1 MGLDPKVRQSLAAVT
16 GESVATCFG
25 RDLRAVLAAL
35 DEAEARAARAEQQ
48 RDRLVRLGYYP
59 FTPIYGLQEWH
70 LAVDRIDSHRVGRE
84 RFATEAEAIAAV
96 RKAAGLDEP

>member
-35 DEAEARAARAEQQ
+35 DEAEARAEKAE
-48 RDRLVRLGYYP
+48 RELDAWRGPDPTDPSLVWIATTEGMRRNAIY
-59 FTPIYGLQEWH
+59 TPH
-70 LAVDRIDSHRVGRE
+70 D
-84 RFATEAEAIAAV
+84 